1 MVSSRAVSHMFVYSR
16 NGRYIFTIKF
26 NIDDDK
32 LLDATWTPSSNIV
45 YTTKRDKVVA
55 ISGLVGNV
63 STKHTIHTHLRR
75 PMYLSVSNDDVI
87 FLADFYQGVYQ
98 STDEGISWSLVFK
111 SPDGLYFIHVI
122 KVETANN
129 PDFWILREKHN
140 NYYIRVYSVDE
151 RRPNGNVTWRD
162 INIPQTNGKYIDVS
176 NCLLSYD
183 GSMNIF
189 LFDSKNK
196 AVHVFSVNDQYHYQL
211 LSPED
216 IMHIPG
222 RLAIDKK
229 SQELLVGQE
238 RSVVEVF
245 KLTYGHCCA

>member
-1 MVSSRAVSHMFVYSR
+1 MFVYSR